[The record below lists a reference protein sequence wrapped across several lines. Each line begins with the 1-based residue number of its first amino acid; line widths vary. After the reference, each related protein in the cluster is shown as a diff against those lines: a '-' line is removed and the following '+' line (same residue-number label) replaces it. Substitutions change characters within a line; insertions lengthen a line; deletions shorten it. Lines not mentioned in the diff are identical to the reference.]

1 MITLRFARPE
11 DADAL
16 LEIYRPYVEETA
28 ISFETSVPSREEFLR
43 RITEISA
50 FYPYLLAESDEQIL
64 GYAYAHEFGERGAFR
79 WTVETSIYVRRDCR
93 GAGVGA
99 RLYRALFEL
108 LRAQG
113 MRTACAIITC
123 PNDPSFAFRTS
134 DISLAHGGASPICTF
149 PCSPARRLR
158 RCPVRSICWTRNTG
172 PAPSKT
178 SVEIPEIFPCKSTGN
193 MIVYIVRVR
202 KGAPHKDISAAAAP

>member
-50 FYPYLLAESDEQIL
+50 FYPYLLAESDGQIL

-113 MRTACAIITC
+113 IRTACAIITC
-123 PNDPSFAFRTS
+123 PNDPSFAFHHAMGFRDS
-134 DISLAHGGASPICTF
+134 GILPNFGYKLGAWRGIAYLYLPLL
-149 PCSPARRLR
+149 PCQEAPEMP
-158 RCPVRSICWTRNTG
+158 CPVHMLD
-172 PAPSKT
+172 
-178 SVEIPEIFPCKSTGN
+178 PECRARAIENLGGN
-193 MIVYIVRVR
+193 
-202 KGAPHKDISAAAAP
+202 S